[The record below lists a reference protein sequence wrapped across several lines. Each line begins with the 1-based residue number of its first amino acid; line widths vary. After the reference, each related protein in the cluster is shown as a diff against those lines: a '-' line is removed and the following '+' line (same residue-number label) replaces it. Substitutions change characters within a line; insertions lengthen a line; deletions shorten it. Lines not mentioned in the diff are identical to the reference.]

1 MEFRSLD
8 ISRDPEEQG
17 YKPHSYDMIIASNVL
32 HATPKLE
39 ETMANVRAL
48 LKPGGQ
54 LVVVE
59 ITNRR
64 HSRIGFIFGLF
75 ADWWAG
81 TDEGRVLEPFVS
93 IEKWDEILKRVGFSG
108 IDSRFEE
115 DRDGEIFP
123 TSVFRSQALNEKIVR
138 LSEPLSAPPK
148 DSYPPIVVIGGN
160 SPKTLKIL
168 NEMQDHLPYRRFN
181 VVKRLQ
187 DVHGS
192 TLEPKST
199 FVIVSE
205 LDDETFSELNKDKFE
220 ALKTIFFYA
229 KHLLWLTEN
238 AWVEHPHQAM
248 VIGLLRTLRLEYLN
262 VHIQVLDIDHA
273 ERLDTRFLSEQLL
286 RLEDGSDWQD
296 DGILWSTEPEI
307 FISQNRALI
316 PRLKPDRLKNDRLN
330 SNRREILADMNPAV
344 CPVVLCQTDDS
355 AYLQSNDHR
364 FPVQGSGSTGI
375 RIRVHYALARAI
387 RVGDLGYFY
396 LVQGTIGG
404 SGNAVVALSEVNG
417 SWVEV
422 SSDLVVSLQDSRSLE
437 TCTLLRIAANLLAQ
451 TLISGTAPGASI
463 LIFMP
468 PQLYAESIARRAKTR
483 GVLVKFASVQP
494 PPETNAEL
502 WIRLHGKETERRLA
516 QVLPAHVSAFYNFSV
531 DQSPVSVGHCLSKY
545 FARSCPTYQLE
556 YLAQVSAS
564 AWTEERGEALQM
576 LKEAVKAASN
586 VALPAAAPAI
596 PVQELVTLPRR
607 RDVSTVVDWKAN
619 DTVSARIRPID
630 SGRLFAHDKSYLLV
644 GLTGDLGR
652 SICHW
657 MIMHGA
663 RHVVLSSRHPKI
675 ESRWIDEMTMLGGN
689 ALVLPM

>member
-1 MEFRSLD
+1 MEFRLLD
-8 ISRDPEEQG
+8 IRRDPEEQG

-32 HATPKLE
+32 HATPRLE

-59 ITNRR
+59 ITNSR

-81 TDEGRVLEPFVS
+81 VDEGRVLEPFVS
-93 IEKWDEILKRVGFSG
+93 IEKWSEILKKVGFSG
-108 IDSRFEE
+108 IESGFEE
-115 DRDGEIFP
+115 DPGGEIFP

-138 LSEPLSAPPK
+138 LSEPLSAPLK
-148 DSYPPIVVIGGN
+148 DSYPPIVVVGGN
-160 SPKTLKIL
+160 SPKTLIIL
-168 NEMQDHLPYRRFN
+168 DEIQGYLPSRPLK

-187 DVHGS
+187 DIQGS

-205 LDDETFSELNKDKFE
+205 LDDEMFSGMNNDKFK
-220 ALKTIFFYA
+220 ALKTIFSYA
-229 KHLLWLTEN
+229 KHLIWLTEN
-238 AWVEHPHQAM
+238 AWVEHPYQAM
-248 VIGLLRTLRLEYLN
+248 CIGLLRTLRLEYLD

-296 DGILWSTEPEI
+296 DGVLWSIEPEI
-307 FISQNRALI
+307 FISHDRALI

-330 SNRREILADMNPAV
+330 SNRGEILADTKPAL
-344 CPVVLCQTDDS
+344 CSVVLCQTDEIT
-355 AYLQSNDHR
+355 YLQSDEHCS
-364 FPVQGSGSTGI
+364 PVQRSDSVRI

-387 RVGDLGYFY
+387 RVGELGYFY
-396 LVQGTIGG
+396 LVQGIIEG

-417 SWVEV
+417 SRVEV
-422 SSDLVVSLQDSRSLE
+422 PSHRVVSLQDSWGHE
-437 TCTLLRIAANLLAQ
+437 ICTLLPIAADLLAQ
-451 TLISGTAPGASI
+451 TLISCITPGSSI

-468 PQLYAESIARRAKTR
+468 PPVYAESIARKAKTR

-494 PPETNAEL
+494 PPEMNAKP
-502 WIRLHGKETERRLA
+502 WIRLHEKETERGFA
-516 QVLPAHVSAFYNFSV
+516 QALPVHVSAFYNFSV
-531 DQSPVSVGHCLSKY
+531 DQSSVSVGQRLAKY
-545 FARSCPTYQLE
+545 LTRSCPTYQLE
-556 YLAQVSAS
+556 HLAQLSAS
-564 AWTEERGEALQM
+564 VWTKERGEALQM
-576 LKEAVKAASN
+576 LKEAVREVNK
-586 VALPAAAPAI
+586 VALSAVTPAI

-607 RDVSTVVDWKAN
+607 RDASTVIDWKAN
-619 DTVSARIRPID
+619 DTVSARICPID
-630 SGRLFAHDKSYLLV
+630 SGKLFTHDKSYLLV

-652 SICHW
+652 SICRW

-663 RHVVLSSRHPKI
+663 RHVALSSRHPKI
-675 ESRWIDEMTMLGGN
+675 ESKWVDEMSMLGGN
-689 ALVLPM
+689 VLVLSM